1 MIHGA
6 YQIGTLHV
14 VNSTVRPPVSRLSFW
29 QRDCSSRPSRCGVF
43 NFEVNDLVV
52 RYAGAHVSAVDGVNF
67 AIEPGEIVGLS
78 GPSGCGK
85 STIALALVGLLPSDA
100 SVSGSITLRGRDLRQ
115 CSERELS
122 TLRGTSAGIIFQ
134 ESALAL
140 NPLMTVGAQIAEVVR
155 AHERCD
161 RATARARAVNAMREV
176 ALDVD
181 DARIY
186 DSYPHELSGGQRQ
199 RILIAQAIA
208 CRPAFVVA
216 DEPTAS
222 LDASVR
228 NEILALIR
236 TLNVHH
242 GMAFLLISHSAAVL
256 ASTAHRIIEMRDG
269 QIRTEVGSDGV
280 GSIFTGTE
288 RNDSRPHESQ
298 ALLEIAGARKVHSQR
313 RLVGARHR
321 VDALRGVDLRL
332 ARGQT
337 LGLTGPSGCGKST
350 LARCIAGIDTLDAGE
365 IRLDGRAVSA
375 LSGSERQ
382 QYRNRVQL
390 IFQDSAA
397 AFNPRFSIY
406 DVITEPMRV
415 QHIGTPDERRAR
427 AIELMGEVGLP
438 ADRLNAR
445 PGELSGGERQRVAIA
460 RALAVR
466 PRVLIL
472 DEAFSGLDTETRA
485 RITNLLRDLQARD
498 GLAYLCISH
507 DVELLSEFASEIVVM
522 RDGRI
527 VDSELERTAVPVAV
541 SA

>member
-1 MIHGA
+1 
-6 YQIGTLHV
+6 
-14 VNSTVRPPVSRLSFW
+14 
-29 QRDCSSRPSRCGVF
+29 VF
-43 NFEVNDLVV
+43 NLEVNDLIV
-52 RYAGAHVSAVDGVNF
+52 RYAGAHASAVGGVSF
-67 AIEPGEIVGLS
+67 AIAPGEIVGLS

-85 STIALALVGLLPSDA
+85 STIASALMGLLPSDA
-100 SVSGSITLRGRDLRQ
+100 SVSGSITLRGRNLRQ

-122 TLRGTSAGIIFQ
+122 TLRGTSVGIIFQ

-161 RATARARAVNAMREV
+161 RATARSRAVNALREV
-176 ALDVD
+176 TLDVD

-199 RILIAQAIA
+199 RILIAQAIV

-228 NEILALIR
+228 NEILDLIR
-236 TLNVHH
+236 TLNAHH

-256 ASTAHRIIEMRDG
+256 ASTAHRVIEMRDG
-269 QIRTEVGSDGV
+269 QIRNGV
-280 GSIFTGTE
+280 GSHGVGSHFAGVDG
-288 RNDSRPHESQ
+288 NDSRPHDSRP
-298 ALLEIAGARKVHSQR
+298 LIEIVGARKVHSQR
-313 RLVGARHR
+313 RFVGARHR
-321 VDALRGVDLRL
+321 VEALRGVDLRL
-332 ARGQT
+332 ERGQT

-365 IRLDGRAVSA
+365 IRLDGRAVSG
-375 LSGSERQ
+375 LSGTERQ
-382 QYRNRVQL
+382 LYRNQVQM

-397 AFNPRFSIY
+397 AFNPRFSID

-415 QHIGTPDERRAR
+415 QHIGRPEERRAR
-427 AIELMGEVGLP
+427 VIELMGEVGLP
-438 ADRLNAR
+438 SDRLNAR

-485 RITNLLRDLQARD
+485 RITNLLRELQARD

-507 DVELLSEFASEIVVM
+507 DIDLLSEFTSEIVVM
-522 RDGRI
+522 RDGRT
-527 VDSELERTAVPVAV
+527 VESERGRTVVSVAV

>member
-1 MIHGA
+1 
-6 YQIGTLHV
+6 
-14 VNSTVRPPVSRLSFW
+14 
-29 QRDCSSRPSRCGVF
+29 VF

-52 RYAGAHVSAVDGVNF
+52 RYAGAHLRAVDGVSF
-67 AIEPGEIVGLS
+67 AIAPGEIVGLS

-85 STIALALVGLLPSDA
+85 STIASALMGLLPSDA
-100 SVSGSITLRGRDLRQ
+100 YVSGSITLQGRNLRQ

-122 TLRGTSAGIIFQ
+122 ALRGTNVGIIFQ

-161 RATARARAVNAMREV
+161 RATARSRAVNALREV
-176 ALDVD
+176 ALDPG

-199 RILIAQAIA
+199 RILIAQAIV

-222 LDASVR
+222 LDAAVR
-228 NEILALIR
+228 NEILDLIR
-236 TLNVHH
+236 TLNVQHR
-242 GMAFLLISHSAAVL
+242 MAFLLISHSAAVL
-256 ASTAHRIIEMRDG
+256 ASTAHRVIEMCDG
-269 QIRTEVGSDGV
+269 QIRNGV
-280 GSIFTGTE
+280 GSHFTEVEGNDS
-288 RNDSRPHESQ
+288 RPHDSRPHESQ
-298 ALLEIAGARKVHSQR
+298 ALLEIAAAWKVHSQR
-313 RLVGARHR
+313 RFVGVRHR
-321 VDALRGVDLRL
+321 VEALRGVDLRL
-332 ARGQT
+332 ERGQT

-365 IRLDGRAVSA
+365 IRLDGRVVSA
-375 LSGSERQ
+375 LSGSDRQ
-382 QYRNRVQL
+382 QYRNQVQL

-415 QHIGTPDERRAR
+415 QHIGTPEERRGR
-427 AIELMGEVGLP
+427 AGELMREVGLP
-438 ADRLNAR
+438 SDRLNAR

-472 DEAFSGLDTETRA
+472 DEAFSGLDTETRD
-485 RITNLLRDLQARD
+485 RITNLLRELQARD

-507 DVELLSEFASEIVVM
+507 DIDLLSAFASAIVVM
-522 RDGRI
+522 GDGRI
-527 VDSELERTAVPVAV
+527 VESESDPTVVPVAV

>member
-1 MIHGA
+1 
-6 YQIGTLHV
+6 
-14 VNSTVRPPVSRLSFW
+14 
-29 QRDCSSRPSRCGVF
+29 VF

-52 RYAGAHVSAVDGVNF
+52 RYAGAHVSAVDGVTL
-67 AIEPGEIVGLS
+67 AIGPGEIVGLS

-85 STIALALVGLLPSDA
+85 STIASALMGLLPSDA
-100 SVSGSITLRGRDLRQ
+100 SVSGSITLRGRNLRQ

-122 TLRGTSAGIIFQ
+122 TLRGTSVGIIYQ

-161 RATARARAVNAMREV
+161 RATARSRAVNAMREV

-181 DARIY
+181 DGRIY

-199 RILIAQAIA
+199 RILIAQAIV

-228 NEILALIR
+228 SEILDLIR
-236 TLNVHH
+236 TLSVHH
-242 GMAFLLISHSAAVL
+242 RMAFLLISHSAAVL
-256 ASTAHRIIEMRDG
+256 ASTAHRVIEMRDG
-269 QIRTEVGSDGV
+269 QIRNGVGSDGAASHGP
-280 GSIFTGTE
+280 GSHFAGVDG
-288 RNDSRPHESQ
+288 NDSRPHDSRP
-298 ALLEIAGARKVHSQR
+298 LIEIAGARKAHSQR
-313 RLVGARHR
+313 RFVGARHR
-321 VDALRGVDLRL
+321 VEVLRGVDLRL
-332 ARGQT
+332 AHGQT
-337 LGLTGPSGCGKST
+337 LGLTGLSGCGKST

-365 IRLDGRAVSA
+365 IRLAGRVVSA

-382 QYRNRVQL
+382 QYRNQVQL

-406 DVITEPMRV
+406 DVISEPMRV
-415 QHIGTPDERRAR
+415 QHIGTPEERRAR
-427 AIELMGEVGLP
+427 AIELIGKVGLP
-438 ADRLNAR
+438 SDRLNAR

-466 PRVLIL
+466 PRVLLL

-485 RITNLLRDLQARD
+485 RITNLLRELQARD

-507 DVELLSEFASEIVVM
+507 DIDLLSEFASEIVVM

-527 VDSELERTAVPVAV
+527 VESEPDRTVVPVVVPA
-541 SA
+541 